1 MCKCAL
7 EPHKKDLTAHAL
19 TKKHIESVK
28 FNNELKYTKP
38 VTSMLE
44 RQIPDTRKLV
54 ELRLAAFIAKHCA
67 IKTVDALCELL
78 PQLDKSSPI
87 LSNIK
92 LHRTKCTG
100 LITNVLSPCMLE
112 SLIEDIGDSYFS
124 MVIDEST
131 SVDTKKMMCIMIRY
145 FSSSQKCITT
155 TFYRLLE
162 VEGGTADILVNAF
175 INQLKADKLNIEHLV
190 GIGVDGANVMVG
202 EHHSFSSLL
211 SEKIPHLVT
220 VKCVSHSLH
229 LVAEKACVE
238 LPMELEF
245 LVKECYSWFSCSTK
259 RQIDYSML
267 HETLVGNKPLKF
279 DKLSGTRWLARIN
292 CITKILNQWD
302 ALSLHFQI
310 AESKEKCYSAKQL
323 CSLLGDIHIKA
334 YVIFL
339 VSVLK
344 KLTDVNKMF
353 QSDQVDTLKLLGE
366 LYSLLQYYLGM
377 LVPPDRLKTVRR
389 EDLILFNFEDCI
401 MNIDCIHFGYDFNI
415 ISGKIEKKKTN

>member
-1 MCKCAL
+1 M
-7 EPHKKDLTAHAL
+7 
-19 TKKHIESVK
+19 
-28 FNNELKYTKP
+28 
-38 VTSMLE
+38 
-44 RQIPDTRKLV
+44 
-54 ELRLAAFIAKHCA
+54 
-67 IKTVDALCELL
+67 
-78 PQLDKSSPI
+78 
-87 LSNIK
+87 
-92 LHRTKCTG
+92 
-100 LITNVLSPCMLE
+100 
-112 SLIEDIGDSYFS
+112 
-124 MVIDEST
+124 
-131 SVDTKKMMCIMIRY
+131 
-145 FSSSQKCITT
+145 
-155 TFYRLLE
+155 
-162 VEGGTADILVNAF
+162 NAF

-245 LVKECYSWFSCSTK
+245 LVKECYSWFFCSTK

-415 ISGKIEKKKTN
+415 ISGKIEKKKQINRNKEQLCQIHCCCM